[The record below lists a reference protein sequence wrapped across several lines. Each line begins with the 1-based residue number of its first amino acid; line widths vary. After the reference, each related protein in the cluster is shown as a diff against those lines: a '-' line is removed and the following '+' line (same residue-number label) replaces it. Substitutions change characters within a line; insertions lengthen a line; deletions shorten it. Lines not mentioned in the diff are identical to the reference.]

1 MATGPKSVATV
12 GDPAPD
18 FTLPTI
24 DGGSASLSDFAG
36 RKVAMVIWA
45 SW

>member
-1 MATGPKSVATV
+1 MATGTNSVATV

-18 FTLPTI
+18 FTLPTL
-24 DGGSASLSDFAG
+24 DGGSASLSDLADK
-36 RKVAMVIWA
+36 KVAMVIWA